1 MPNRTGTVRVYL
13 PDMRP
18 KPLLI
23 LLAVLGPLAFAS
35 PAMAADVSVS
45 VVDFSFTAKQVN
57 VGVGEKV
64 TWSFDAAGHTTT
76 SDRAQPES
84 WDSGAQVESQ
94 GATFEHIF
102 NTPGR
107 FTYYCRPH
115 ASFMKG
121 AVVVGTDEHKK
132 SQSKFSAV
140 RRGRKV
146 TVKFTLV
153 EAAKVN
159 VSLSGADDRKATR
172 KRLRPGRYSIVFKN
186 VDPGRYRAK
195 ATFTDDFDKKSVA
208 RTTTR

>member
-1 MPNRTGTVRVYL
+1 ML
-13 PDMRP
+13 PDMRR

-23 LLAVLGPLAFAS
+23 PLAVLSPLAFAS
-35 PAMAADVSVS
+35 PATAADVSVS
-45 VVDFSFTAKQVN
+45 VVDFSFQASQVN

-64 TWSFDAAGHTTT
+64 TWSFDAGGHTTK
-76 SDRAQPES
+76 SDRGQPES
-84 WDSGAQVESQ
+84 WDSGPQLASQ
-94 GATFEHIF
+94 GATFEHTF

-107 FTYYCRPH
+107 FTYYCQPH

-121 AVVVGTDEHKK
+121 TVVVGTDEHRK

-146 TVKFTLV
+146 TVKFALV
-153 EAAKVN
+153 EAAKVS

-208 RTTTR
+208 RTTIR

>member
-1 MPNRTGTVRVYL
+1 ML

-23 LLAVLGPLAFAS
+23 PLAVLTPLAFAS

-45 VVDFSFTAKQVN
+45 VLDFEFQAKQVD

-64 TWSFDAAGHTTT
+64 TWNFDAGGHTTT
-76 SDRAQPES
+76 SDRGQPES
-84 WDSGAQVESQ
+84 WDSGAQVEPQ
-94 GATFEHIF
+94 GATFEHTF

-107 FTYYCRPH
+107 FSYYCRPH

-121 AVVVGTDEHKK
+121 TVVVGTDEHKK
-132 SQSKFSAV
+132 SQSRFSAV

-153 EAAKVN
+153 EAAKVS

-208 RTTTR
+208 RATIR